1 VQISAGYMHSGYP
14 IMTPLDKSVETSLSL
29 ELMKAGSWGHF
40 HELGHNHQQ
49 ADWTFDGTVEVT
61 CNLFSLYCM
70 ETLCGKPPGTG
81 HDAMKPEAVDK
92 RLRGYL
98 GMSDKFERWKKDPFL
113 ALTMYN
119 QLRAGFGWA
128 TYQKVFAE
136 YRDLPKAERP
146 KNDAEKHDQ
155 WLVRFSRTSG
165 KNLGPFFEAWG
176 VPTSTEAR
184 KSVETLPVWMPT
196 DWPK

>member
-1 VQISAGYMHSGYP
+1 M
-14 IMTPLDKSVETSLSL
+14 
-29 ELMKAGSWGHF
+29 
-40 HELGHNHQQ
+40 
-49 ADWTFDGTVEVT
+49 EVT

-119 QLRAGFGWA
+119 QLRAGFGWP

-136 YRDLPKAERP
+136 YRDLPKAAQPKSDDENGDRREAEVICTKPFGLSPPKLTLQKPHRDERVNVDECQAP
-146 KNDAEKHDQ
+146 ILRDKPREAGDGEYDRK
-155 WLVRFSRTSG
+155 
-165 KNLGPFFEAWG
+165 GP
-176 VPTSTEAR
+176 
-184 KSVETLPVWMPT
+184 
-196 DWPK
+196 